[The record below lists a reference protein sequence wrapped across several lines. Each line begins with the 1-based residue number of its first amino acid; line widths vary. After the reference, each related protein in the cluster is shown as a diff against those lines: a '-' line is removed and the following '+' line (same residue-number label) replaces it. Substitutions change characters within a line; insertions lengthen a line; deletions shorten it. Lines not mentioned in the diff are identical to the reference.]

1 MCCFPRKPAP
11 GAILEAARGRPC
23 QVSFPHRQP
32 LSCRICQG
40 FSRRK
45 RRQRGLP
52 CSGIHGQT
60 TLSRYFWRAMPGRSG
75 KRDFESEM
83 VDVLAAPQQAKT
95 DAALRT
101 LGLISTAHWVSHFHL
116 FVLPMLFPFL
126 KEQLGVGY
134 IELGL
139 ALTIFAVTSGLTQ
152 APIGYIADHIG
163 ARKVLLMGL
172 TLGGLALIMLGL
184 HLSYPFLIASAVLLG
199 LANSVYHPADY
210 AILSAHMDEARMGR
224 AFSIHTFAG
233 FLGGAVAP
241 AIMAALVATTGGF
254 GALIVAGAVGPLVAL
269 LLLIVGIPDAS
280 AADRHVDG
288 APAPQQNIITP
299 TLMVLTVFF
308 LLLSLSSAGI
318 GNFGVVALMSG
329 YGASFSSA
337 NIALTAFLGFS
348 AVGVLAGGFL
358 ADRTRRH
365 GQVAAA
371 CFAINAAIVFIIAT
385 ATLSALLLTT
395 AMAMAGFLG
404 GVIAPSRDMLVR
416 SAVPAGAAGRAFGI
430 VSTGFNLGGIVSPL
444 LFGWIMDQNR
454 PHWVFGASVIFM
466 ILTVLL
472 ALFTDRGPQQRP
484 AGADAR
490 LMHS

>member
-1 MCCFPRKPAP
+1 MA
-11 GAILEAARGRPC
+11 
-23 QVSFPHRQP
+23 
-32 LSCRICQG
+32 
-40 FSRRK
+40 
-45 RRQRGLP
+45 
-52 CSGIHGQT
+52 
-60 TLSRYFWRAMPGRSG
+60 
-75 KRDFESEM
+75 
-83 VDVLAAPQQAKT
+83 DVLTAPRQTKA
-95 DAALRT
+95 DASLRT
-101 LGLISTAHWVSHFHL
+101 LAAISTAHWVSHFHL

-126 KEQLGVGY
+126 KQQLGVGY
-134 IELGL
+134 IELGV
-139 ALTIFAVTSGLTQ
+139 ALTVFAVTSGLTQ
-152 APIGYIADHIG
+152 APIGYLADHIG

-172 TLGGLALIMLGL
+172 TLGGFALIMLGL

-241 AIMAALVATTGGF
+241 AIVAGLVATTGGL

-269 LLLIVGIPDAS
+269 LLLVVGIPDAS

-288 APAPQQNIITP
+288 MPAPRQNIITP
-299 TLMVLTVFF
+299 ALMMLTVFF
-308 LLLSLSSAGI
+308 MLLSLSNAGI
-318 GNFGVVALMSG
+318 GNFGVVALMTG

-337 NIALTAFLGFS
+337 NIALSAFLGFS
-348 AVGVLAGGFL
+348 AIGVLAGGFL

-371 CFAINAAIVFIIAT
+371 CFAINAAIVFVIAT
-385 ATLSALLLTT
+385 AALPSLLLTT
-395 AMAMAGFLG
+395 AMATAGFLG

-444 LFGWIMDQNR
+444 LFGWIMDQNM
-454 PHWVFGASVIFM
+454 PHWVFGASAIFM

-472 ALFTDRGPQQRP
+472 ALFTDRGPLKRS

>member
-1 MCCFPRKPAP
+1 MA
-11 GAILEAARGRPC
+11 
-23 QVSFPHRQP
+23 
-32 LSCRICQG
+32 
-40 FSRRK
+40 
-45 RRQRGLP
+45 
-52 CSGIHGQT
+52 
-60 TLSRYFWRAMPGRSG
+60 
-75 KRDFESEM
+75 
-83 VDVLAAPQQAKT
+83 DVLAAPQQAQKT
-95 DAALRT
+95 TKADGGFRT
-101 LGLISTAHWVSHFHL
+101 LGLISVAHWVSHFHL
-116 FVLPMLFPFL
+116 LVLPMLFPFL

-134 IELGL
+134 IELGF
-139 ALTIFAVTSGLTQ
+139 ALTVFAVVSGLTQ
-152 APIGYIADHIG
+152 APLGYIVDHIG
-163 ARKVLLMGL
+163 ARIILLLGL
-172 TLGGLALIMLGL
+172 TLGGLAFIMLGL
-184 HLSYPFLIASAVLLG
+184 HLSYSWLIASAVLLG

-241 AIMAALVATTGGF
+241 AIVAALVATTGGH

-269 LLLIVGIPDAS
+269 LLVVVGIPDAS
-280 AADRHVDG
+280 AADRKVDG
-288 APAPQQNIITP
+288 MRAPRQSVITP
-299 TLMVLTVFF
+299 AIIVLTIFF
-308 LLLSLSSAGI
+308 MLLSLSNAGI

-371 CFAINAAIVFIIAT
+371 CFAINAAIVFVIAMVN
-385 ATLSALLLTT
+385 LPSLLLTA
-395 AMAMAGFLG
+395 AMGTAGFLG

-416 SAVPAGAAGRAFGI
+416 NAAPPGAAGRAFGI

-444 LFGWIMDQNR
+444 LFGWIMDQNL
-454 PHWVFGASVIFM
+454 PHWVFGASVVFM

-472 ALFTDRGPQQRP
+472 ALVTDRGPQARS
-484 AGADAR
+484 AGAEVR
-490 LMHS
+490 LMQP